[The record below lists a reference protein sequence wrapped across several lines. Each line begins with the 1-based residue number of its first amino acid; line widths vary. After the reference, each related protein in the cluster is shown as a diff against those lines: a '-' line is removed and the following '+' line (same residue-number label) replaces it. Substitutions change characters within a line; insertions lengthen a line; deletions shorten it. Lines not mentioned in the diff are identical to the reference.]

1 MKKVNIIKKAV
12 IMIAALAAT
21 ITVFYYRSK
30 IIINAGITVFRAL
43 SIICLAISIISAV
56 VCISM
61 IIRYRAKESARLKK
75 LAAEEA
81 ARQEEIRKKKED
93 VRGLI
98 RDLMN
103 EESGFVPT
111 GTTLLHDMDQIDE
124 YVERNEKLF
133 EFNDMSEFTNMKEIM
148 GSVKSA
154 VYHNCR
160 SIVNL
165 YVALESG
172 DEFSSESQIIL
183 DNNKELMNNSK
194 EFLLQM
200 ARYTNE
206 QNEDTDAVTMIQGY
220 ADAIGMSLKH
230 SYN

>member
-21 ITVFYYRSK
+21 IAVFYYRSK

-43 SIICLAISIISAV
+43 SIICLAISIISAI

-103 EESGFVPT
+103 EEFVIGF
-111 GTTLLHDMDQIDE
+111 
-124 YVERNEKLF
+124 
-133 EFNDMSEFTNMKEIM
+133 
-148 GSVKSA
+148 
-154 VYHNCR
+154 
-160 SIVNL
+160 
-165 YVALESG
+165 
-172 DEFSSESQIIL
+172 
-183 DNNKELMNNSK
+183 
-194 EFLLQM
+194 
-200 ARYTNE
+200 
-206 QNEDTDAVTMIQGY
+206 
-220 ADAIGMSLKH
+220 
-230 SYN
+230 